1 MKRIQVCSLFSLFLI
16 LSLVLNPAGMAKGEK
31 EPLEF
36 SLADAIRYAK
46 ENNLDIRIER
56 LNVKEKES
64 SYKRALIVGEPE
76 EIERTYEEFNDAQTK
91 LDQMIESLSLQI
103 EREYY
108 NLLKSEMRLVDQE
121 DAFSKAKRNY
131 DLDSARFQAGL
142 ISELTLINSS
152 NDLFKA
158 GIALDNQ
165 KNALEGAKYKFR
177 DVLGLSFDIDFI
189 LTEKIEF
196 AFGPLAIEFEEALNI
211 ALSDSEIIKK
221 AQKTIAEAERVV
233 GLKDNEYTP
242 QAELERALLD
252 LERAKLQYEKAKNT
266 VFFDVR
272 TAYLNVVS
280 QEHNVELKIRELDF
294 ASRNYQVNLVQH
306 SQGVISDNQLE
317 NSRRAKE
324 AAEQELK
331 DAIWEHIGAV
341 RELYN
346 VMGRP
351 LLISE
356 GDELNG

>member
-1 MKRIQVCSLFSLFLI
+1 M
-16 LSLVLNPAGMAKGEK
+16 
-31 EPLEF
+31 
-36 SLADAIRYAK
+36 
-46 ENNLDIRIER
+46 
-56 LNVKEKES
+56 
-64 SYKRALIVGEPE
+64 
-76 EIERTYEEFNDAQTK
+76 
-91 LDQMIESLSLQI
+91 
-103 EREYY
+103 
-108 NLLKSEMRLVDQE
+108 
-121 DAFSKAKRNY
+121 
-131 DLDSARFQAGL
+131 
-142 ISELTLINSS
+142 
-152 NDLFKA
+152 
-158 GIALDNQ
+158 
-165 KNALEGAKYKFR
+165 
-177 DVLGLSFDIDFI
+177 
-189 LTEKIEF
+189 
-196 AFGPLAIEFEEALNI
+196 
-211 ALSDSEIIKK
+211 SDSEIIKK

-242 QAELERALLD
+242 PAELERALLD